1 MRDLTVLEIH
11 EHICD
16 LYNMYT
22 DSRIEFG
29 RRGNRMIG
37 RVLYAK
43 GGFAKILFKGDI
55 KTEIIQTT
63 HLLLSPEDDTYGLLR
78 TAYAVKQ

>member
-16 LYNMYT
+16 LYNMYA

-29 RRGNRMIG
+29 MQANRMIG

-43 GGFAKILFKGDI
+43 GGFVKVLFKVDI

-63 HLLLSPEDDTYGLLR
+63 HLLLSPDDDTYGLLR